1 MRRKKSSK
9 IIDKV
14 VTYHYTE
21 KYVLNPQHPVTVNV
35 IGAGGNGSQMIT
47 QLARINKALQGLG
60 HPGLHVTLFDN
71 DKVTSANMGRQL
83 FSPAEIGQ
91 NKAVALIT
99 RINRFFGYSWKGLP
113 VKFDTKLEPLQKCAN
128 ITISCVDS
136 IEARASIEGILQKV
150 PTKQE
155 DPYSKCFYWM
165 DLGNTQSAGQFVL
178 GTMREIKQPGWKG
191 SAEKFIAGHET
202 QVSNLK
208 TLFEMFPDI
217 RKGKT
222 KDTGPS
228 CSLAE
233 ALHKQDLF
241 INSTLTQ
248 LAAGLLWK
256 LFREGKIQYNG
267 AFVNLETLN
276 VAPIYIQ

>member
-1 MRRKKSSK
+1 MRKKK
-9 IIDKV
+9 IRV
-14 VTYHYTE
+14 EGPFHYTE
-21 KYVLNPQHPVTVNV
+21 RYLLNPQHPVTVNV

-60 HPGLHVTLFDN
+60 HTGLHVTLFDN

-113 VKFDTKLEPLQKCAN
+113 VKFDTKLDMVTKGAN
-128 ITISCVDS
+128 ITITCVDS
-136 IEARASIEGILQKV
+136 IEARASIEKILYAI
-150 PTKQE
+150 PTKQA
-155 DPYSKCFYWM
+155 DPYTKSYYWM

-178 GTMREIKQPGWKG
+178 GTLREVKQPGYKASVNLASG
-191 SAEKFIAGHET
+191 GQEDQIGK
-202 QVSNLK
+202 LK

-233 ALHKQDLF
+233 ALQKQDLF

-256 LFREGKIQYNG
+256 LFREGKIKYHG

-276 VAPIYIQ
+276 VAPIYIK